1 MFELLAFE
9 SVEMIGF
16 NKMEELKRNLK
27 LITNPKTLQPGE
39 LVQAIQSA
47 DEYFLDKRPIL
58 NPRLKHFLQNRS
70 YQKALLWI
78 EGNEATEKGVCGG

>member
-1 MFELLAFE
+1 MAFE
-9 SVEMIGF
+9 SVEKIGF

-47 DEYFLDKRPIL
+47 DEYLKSTKGLVL
-58 NPRLKHFLQNRS
+58 NPRLRHFLQNRS
-70 YQKALLWI
+70 YEKALLWI
-78 EGNEATEKGVCGG
+78 EGEATEKGVCGG